1 MSLDIRVVHQSTEFT
16 FIDLA
21 TCGYMWIEDR
31 SKISMS
37 IYVGYQSTIIHLDR
51 FPSTGFSLGSMPQ
64 WVHRIPPSA
73 TCLRAGLTMP
83 FMPRAVGRLRR

>member
-21 TCGYMWIEDR
+21 TCGYKWIEDR

-51 FPSTGFSLGSMPQ
+51 FPSTGFSLGFNVQLWSRDST
-64 WVHRIPPSA
+64 WVSR
-73 TCLRAGLTMP
+73 
-83 FMPRAVGRLRR
+83 

>member
-1 MSLDIRVVHQSTEFT
+1 MSLNVQIVHQSTELM

-21 TCGYMWIEDR
+21 TCRYMWIEDR

-51 FPSTGFSLGSMPQ
+51 FSSTGFSLGLSFE
-64 WVHRIPPSA
+64 HR
-73 TCLRAGLTMP
+73 R
-83 FMPRAVGRLRR
+83 

>member
-21 TCGYMWIEDR
+21 TCGYKWIEDR

-51 FPSTGFSLGSMPQ
+51 FSSTGFSLG
-64 WVHRIPPSA
+64 
-73 TCLRAGLTMP
+73 LK
-83 FMPRAVGRLRR
+83 LRRSAPRRRAQP

>member
-21 TCGYMWIEDR
+21 TCGYKWIEDR

-51 FPSTGFSLGSMPQ
+51 FSSTGFSLGIKTQ
-64 WVHRIPPSA
+64 PS
-73 TCLRAGLTMP
+73 
-83 FMPRAVGRLRR
+83 